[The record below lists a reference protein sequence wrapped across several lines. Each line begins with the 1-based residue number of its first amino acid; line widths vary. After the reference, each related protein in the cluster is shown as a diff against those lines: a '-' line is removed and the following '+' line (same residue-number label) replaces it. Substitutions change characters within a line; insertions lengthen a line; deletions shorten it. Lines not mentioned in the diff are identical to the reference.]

1 MAFTADSN
9 SKGNSLIAVTDPNG
23 RYSSYAEPPEIDYNH
38 MHSASTS
45 HGTKKYVTESPDG
58 VYDINSPLIT
68 VLIPSVLEDK
78 SKNLS
83 NLSEIYTQSNSGD
96 FAPDVNYNILSDSEK
111 EISDTYYIEVTSI
124 ISAYNKRPYS
134 ARVKMSDNLSDTPNR
149 TMPPIKNVN
158 ESKHRSTIIKQ
169 V

>member
-9 SKGNSLIAVTDPNG
+9 SKGDSLIAVADPND
-23 RYSSYAEPPEIDYNH
+23 RYADHAVAPEIDYNH

-45 HGTKKYVTESPDG
+45 HGTKKYVTESPG
-58 VYDINSPLIT
+58 GAYNINSPLIV

-83 NLSEIYTQSNSGD
+83 NLSEIYTPSNSSE
-96 FAPDVNYNILSDSEK
+96 FTPDVNYNILSDVER
-111 EISDTYYIEVTSI
+111 EISDTYYIDAVSVTS
-124 ISAYNKRPYS
+124 SSNKKPYR
-134 ARVKMSDNLSDTPNR
+134 AHVKVSDNLSDTPNR
-149 TMPPIKNVN
+149 TMPPNKNVI
-158 ESKHRSTIIKQ
+158 EAKHRSTIIKQ